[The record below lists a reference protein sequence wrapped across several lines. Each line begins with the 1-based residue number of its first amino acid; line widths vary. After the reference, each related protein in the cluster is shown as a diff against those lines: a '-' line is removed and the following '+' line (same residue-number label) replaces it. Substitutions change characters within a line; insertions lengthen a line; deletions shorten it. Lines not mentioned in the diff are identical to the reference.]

1 MDGSVGHPAEII
13 RWEIGSQSDCGGRTQ
28 LYSTSSTKTS
38 SLKRELLPAR
48 TMEQRGV
55 CSAVNTRFLSPM
67 LNHST
72 FSWQSVQ
79 WTRALLWGGGSGLL
93 LGFLVGSSAFRW
105 GPASYI
111 GTVFVALLG
120 QPPLVGMLLVALV
133 LTGGMLLGRRRP
145 LEGWIEGLAF
155 VVSTL
160 IAGLLLGGLIRL
172 AAGPET
178 PKEVAKVYASSTAS
192 FLRIWL
198 MLGAELIL
206 WGVTG
211 LATGM
216 VFNGLRLSRFQ
227 IGLVGAVVAVVGF
240 AGTIF
245 AQPYLLQF
253 AFPGGI

>member
-1 MDGSVGHPAEII
+1 MI
-13 RWEIGSQSDCGGRTQ
+13 RA
-28 LYSTSSTKTS
+28 SS
-38 SLKRELLPAR
+38 
-48 TMEQRGV
+48 
-55 CSAVNTRFLSPM
+55 
-67 LNHST
+67 

-79 WTRALLWGGGSGLL
+79 WTRALLYGSGAGALF
-93 LGFLVGSSAFRW
+93 GFLVASSAFRW

-111 GTVFVALLG
+111 GTVFLALLG
-120 QPPLVGMLLVALV
+120 QPPLIGMLLVAGT

-155 VVSTL
+155 VVTTL
-160 IAGLLLGGLIRL
+160 ATGLVLGGLVRL

-178 PKEVAKVYASSTAS
+178 PAEVAEVYDSATAS

-198 MLGAELIL
+198 MLMAELFL
-206 WGVTG
+206 WGIPG

-227 IGLVGAVVAVVGF
+227 IGLVGAMVAVVGF
-240 AGTIF
+240 AGAVF
-245 AQPYLLQF
+245 AQPYLLPF